1 MANEKWYSQIHKANL
16 RTLGW
21 CVFLCLKIICGFEIS
36 AAHQCQGCVNRS
48 NVRADMMGSHSHL
61 YVLHCDCVVFSVY
74 LSSSYFCSV
83 MYDSLEGT
91 LSQHFPGHH
100 HKSKKK
106 KKRTNVAWRKQVA
119 RIEVNTGCVNRRT
132 GLWKLLFLRWP
143 LPYGLPTSEWL
154 CGCGTHPWFS
164 FPSTIWVWANICSAN
179 HMALIYLKED
189 HWSKAKFVTCGV
201 MSQNNSPAVS
211 LGEGCLHGA

>member
-1 MANEKWYSQIHKANL
+1 M
-16 RTLGW
+16 
-21 CVFLCLKIICGFEIS
+21 FLCLKIICGFEIS

-106 KKRTNVAWRKQVA
+106 KKKNKCSLKKASGKNRGEHWMCEQKDWTMKALVPEMAFALWFANIGVA
-119 RIEVNTGCVNRRT
+119 
-132 GLWKLLFLRWP
+132 L
-143 LPYGLPTSEWL
+143 
-154 CGCGTHPWFS
+154 
-164 FPSTIWVWANICSAN
+164 WVWHTPLVLLSVN
-179 HMALIYLKED
+179 HLSVGQHLL
-189 HWSKAKFVTCGV
+189 S
-201 MSQNNSPAVS
+201 
-211 LGEGCLHGA
+211 